1 MRASITTK
9 LRARQHAGATRQTSC
24 SDFFK
29 VFACIF
35 FAHVYA
41 LLPAYWHD
49 ICNFPFRGTG
59 RDGTEE
65 ETEPAIYAAIKG
77 RYLTGRSNALKIIFT
92 GKSWKRLRCWQ
103 KMPRLNEAADATGP
117 ALDRVPI
124 PADCQPLCQDGL
136 AQQAPNRRRG

>member
-59 RDGTEE
+59 RDGTGN
-65 ETEPAIYAAIKG
+65 IRRDQG
-77 RYLTGRSNALKIIFT
+77 SL
-92 GKSWKRLRCWQ
+92 
-103 KMPRLNEAADATGP
+103 
-117 ALDRVPI
+117 LDR
-124 PADCQPLCQDGL
+124 
-136 AQQAPNRRRG
+136 AQQRTENNIYWEIMEKIALLAEDASAK